1 MKNQLD
7 KPQQGD
13 TVISSKKI
21 PEGQEKPLSH
31 SNGSEGNAPLQD
43 ALTQAAISAHP
54 GWAATGWTW
63 ILTVQSSQ
71 WQSHTSERLVWC
83 RRHRTLTWLHTSGHS
98 APCAAARWSGGTPG
112 RSRYRCLS
120 KQESIYLAGIPDL
133 SSMSLF
139 SRFQSFTTFL
149 FYKGTKAMW

>member
-21 PEGQEKPLSH
+21 PDGQEKPLSH

-54 GWAATGWTW
+54 G
-63 ILTVQSSQ
+63 
-71 WQSHTSERLVWC
+71 
-83 RRHRTLTWLHTSGHS
+83 
-98 APCAAARWSGGTPG
+98 
-112 RSRYRCLS
+112 
-120 KQESIYLAGIPDL
+120 
-133 SSMSLF
+133 
-139 SRFQSFTTFL
+139 
-149 FYKGTKAMW
+149 